1 MATTTSSKESK
12 VIFEVQA
19 RLNCQTNKLK
29 EQKRGTNEDLTE
41 EVNLYRPQGQELEI
55 VLSPKAE
62 VRSNTS

>member
-1 MATTTSSKESK
+1 MATRSKESK

-29 EQKRGTNEDLTE
+29 EQKRRGGTNEDLTE